1 MIVMHSSSDLGE
13 CAGCAKWGPH
23 FQFTHFNW
31 AHVFGLRTFNNLFG
45 GFPAFYARRT
55 NEGGYAEAG
64 FIDTSSTQWTGKPS

>member
-31 AHVFGLRTFNNLFG
+31 AHVFGLRTFNNLLVGSLLFM
-45 GFPAFYARRT
+45 RD
-55 NEGGYAEAG
+55 EQMKV
-64 FIDTSSTQWTGKPS
+64 DMLKQDL